1 MKLTIKATSLEITPE
16 IHSYLEEKIGNLD
29 KFMPEVDSSVEAWV
43 ELARTTYHH
52 QTGDIFRAEVDIRVP
67 GEILRAEA
75 ERENIFLAINEVK
88 DELQQQIKKYK
99 NRLIAK
105 KRRQERMRKRITAFS
120 PLAWLKER
128 FFEGRRDKMI

>member
-105 KRRQERMRKRITAFS
+105 KRR
-120 PLAWLKER
+120 KE
-128 FFEGRRDKMI
+128 KKQ